1 MKRLMFIFLVFPSF
15 AATCPTGFIAVEYD
29 GFMPATSGACPAGYV
44 AHSVDIVCGGGDGAC
59 WLVRMMCTAGISSLN
74 VSGGLRFQLYSER
87 GTTPALCVK
96 YNDMTCYADLE
107 RGNTTDAIN
116 VNYNGVV
123 YHTVK

>member
-1 MKRLMFIFLVFPSF
+1 MFIFLVFPSF

-29 GFMPATSGACPAGYV
+29 GFMPATSGACPAGV
-44 AHSVDIVCGGGDGAC
+44 
-59 WLVRMMCTAGISSLN
+59 SSLN
-74 VSGGLRFQLYSER
+74 VSGGLRFLLYSER

-116 VNYNGVV
+116 VNYSAVV